1 MALTFI
7 LNDETK
13 TNSYGFR
20 VLNSGIDLE
29 RFKNNPVLLDFHQSG
44 SGAVIGRWENIH
56 VDGALLKADA
66 VFDEKDDNAKKI
78 KGKVEDGFIKGAS
91 LGLSGMSIDFQ
102 LVDGVVMAVRSEI
115 TEASIVPIPSNA
127 NALKLYND
135 EGFEMSTDDIQ
146 LSLSPISELIK
157 QNKSNMQKFMLS
169 VAAMIALGFR
179 TQEVQDSAALS
190 EAIEK
195 LHGDLEA
202 TKLSLSAEKTAKEAL
217 QSQLNAI
224 QDAKVEELV
233 NLSIQQGKIDATKK
247 EDFIKL
253 AKSDFNMAKGILD
266 GIPAKKD
273 LSASNSGGAG
283 LNEVKTEE
291 DFMKLSDEQK
301 LAFKNENPEQYKQLF
316 S

>member
-91 LGLSGMSIDFQ
+91 LGLNGMSIDFQ
-102 LVDGVVMAVRSEI
+102 MVDGVVMAVRSEI

-146 LSLSPISELIK
+146 LSLSSITELIK
-157 QNKSNMQKFMLS
+157 NKSNMQKFMLS

-179 TQEVQDSAALS
+179 NQEVQDSAVLS

>member
-20 VLNSGIDLE
+20 VLNSGIDLT

-66 VFDEKDDNAKKI
+66 VFDEKDENAKKI

-91 LGLSGMSIDFQ
+91 LGLSGMNIDFQ
-102 LVDGVVMAVRSEI
+102 LVDGVPMAVRSEI

-146 LSLSPISELIK
+146 LSLSPITELIK
-157 QNKSNMQKFMLS
+157 NKSNMQKFMLS
-169 VAAMIALGFR
+169 VAAMIALGFKN
-179 TQEVQDSAALS
+179 QEVQDGAVLS

-195 LHGDLEA
+195 LNGDLEA

-217 QSQLNAI
+217 QSQLTAI

-291 DFMKLSDEQK
+291 DFMKLSAEQK